1 MTITTKNKIINSK
14 ENFINSISY
23 FIRHLFFISI
33 NYSNSI
39 ISTTINYSIFSILSS
54 INLTITSTPN
64 KPTSINS
71 NTKIYPNL

>member
-14 ENFINSISY
+14 ENFINSKSY
-23 FIRHLFFISI
+23 FIRHLSFISI

-39 ISTTINYSIFSILSS
+39 ISTTINYSIFSILYS